1 MKQDTATKTR
11 GRGRGVLALTSHE
24 PLPRPNPQPVKVV
37 SVTSGIAP
45 SATSQ
50 MSSIEGKPNSQST
63 GFSPVSITGNVHLSG
78 LVV

>member
-45 SATSQ
+45 SSTSP

-78 LVV
+78 LIV

>member
-24 PLPRPNPQPVKVV
+24 PLPRPNAQPVKGVA
-37 SVTSGIAP
+37 VTKGITP
-45 SATSQ
+45 SAASQ
-50 MSSIEGKPNSQST
+50 TSSIEAKPNSQST
-63 GFSPVSITGNVHLSG
+63 GFSPVSVTGNIRLSS